1 MNEKT
6 EVKDIDRS
14 LHDKKNESKHRYQ
27 SAKGLTP
34 EVIKEISREKKE
46 PKWMLEFR
54 LKALEI
60 YKKKEIPTWGAD
72 ISDLDME
79 NIITYVRPNADLQSD
94 WDQVP
99 DEIKD
104 TFDALGIPEAEK
116 ESLAG
121 VGAQYDSEVVYHNLK
136 EEMVEQGVIYMDM
149 ENAVKKHEDLVKDPI
164 KPNK

>member
-1 MNEKT
+1 MGEKT
-6 EVKDIDRS
+6 EVNDIDRS
-14 LHDKKNESKHRYQ
+14 LHEEKNVAKHRYQ

-34 EVIKEISREKKE
+34 EVIKEISREKDE
-46 PKWMLEFR
+46 PEWMLKFR

-60 YKKKEIPTWGAD
+60 YKNKEVPTWGAD
-72 ISDLDME
+72 ISDLDMD
-79 NIITYVRPNADLQSD
+79 NIITYVRPDADLQSD

-99 DEIKD
+99 EEIKN

-136 EEMVEQGVIYMDM
+136 EEMVEQGVVYMDM
-149 ENAVKKHEDLVKDPI
+149 ENAVKNMRI
-164 KPNK
+164 